1 MYKKSTFFAC
11 SDQDK
16 PCVKQSKSKQTAK
29 KFTFPL
35 QQTIR
40 SLILMKLK
48 KNTFKLE
55 NDYKVILTQ
64 IVM

>member
-1 MYKKSTFFAC
+1 MYKKALSFAC

-48 KNTFKLE
+48 KTHSNWKMITKSF
-55 NDYKVILTQ
+55 
-64 IVM
+64 